1 MGAAGAAQAFALA
14 FISGKR
20 KDGSQGNIVLALKKA
35 DGRHGLDDILFGN
48 IVVENEQRAG
58 RTGIEILR
66 FFSAARFKHF
76 VRQFLQT
83 AGEQTP
89 VGRCAADQNDA
100 QSAGGKPLP
109 GVVRR
114 DRAGRFGHPRNAGCA

>member
-66 FFSAARFKHF
+66 FFSAADRK
-76 VRQFLQT
+76 
-83 AGEQTP
+83 
-89 VGRCAADQNDA
+89 
-100 QSAGGKPLP
+100 S
-109 GVVRR
+109 VV
-114 DRAGRFGHPRNAGCA
+114 